1 MALSGSALQI
11 FANYCVAAA
20 ESMAYTLMRT
30 AHSTFVKET
39 EDFSC
44 ALITPEGLAFASPKT
59 LGATWY
65 IGLDYGPV
73 LGRIA
78 EYRPGD
84 ICMTNDAY
92 SGSVATHTP
101 DILMWKPIFYRGE
114 IVCYVGGHIHNTDMG
129 GAVPASLSRRLTEI
143 QQEGIRFPPC
153 KIVDRGVLD
162 EALLDIMSMN
172 VRAPSQNRG
181 DLQAQIAMLVN
192 GEKRVLEI
200 IERFGIDDFKAG
212 MYQVLDYAE
221 KQAEAVLREI
231 PDGEYFFA
239 EYADED
245 SEDGKPMRV
254 ALTLTIDN
262 GRAVMDYTGSD
273 PQLASSLNMP
283 TGGMPRHALALV
295 GFHYILY
302 TLNSDILLNSGLDR
316 VVRCV
321 LPEGTVV
328 NAQAPAAVGMRS
340 LTCKIT
346 HMLTFGAFS
355 LAIPDRL
362 PACSA
367 GGLAIVT
374 IKTMSQAGRSVMA
387 SLGPVGGGAGGM
399 PHGDGSDGSGANN
412 AFLRNTP
419 VEINELEVPIHVRR
433 YCLAPDSG
441 GAGKY
446 RGGLGLVMEFEV
458 FTPGTTVT
466 ARNRDRTHFASW
478 GVLGGGAGSTAIFT
492 RNPDRPDAEALG
504 NTDVVACKPG
514 DRIRLVGAGAGGFG
528 DPLTREPHRVLID
541 ILSGYV
547 SLDAARRLYGV
558 VIDGDRI
565 DADATRMLRQEMQ
578 KSQTA
583 RRAEDVFDFG
593 KYRTAFEARWT
604 QGRYLELTSILAR
617 LPVAWR
623 FFVKHQ
629 LFDALDVRLKA
640 GRPEEDAGLVRELFE
655 GLSARYPALRTS
667 EPQRPPLAAIVPQ
680 PR

>member
-20 ESMAYTLMRT
+20 ESMAYTLIRT

-73 LGRIA
+73 LGRIS

-92 SGSVATHTP
+92 SGNVATHTP
-101 DILMWKPIFYRGE
+101 DILMWKPVFYRGK

-153 KIVDRGVLD
+153 KIVDQGELD
-162 EALLDIMSMN
+162 EGLLDIMAMN

-200 IERFGIDDFKAG
+200 IERFGLDDFKAG
-212 MYQVLDYAE
+212 MYQVMDYAE
-221 KQAEAVLREI
+221 QQAEAVLKTI

-245 SEDGKPMRV
+245 SEDGKPMRL

-295 GFHYILY
+295 GFHYVLY

-328 NAQAPAAVGMRS
+328 NATAPAAVGMRS

-355 LAIPDRL
+355 RAIPERM

-367 GGLAIVT
+367 GGMAIVT
-374 IKTMSQAGRSVMA
+374 VKTMDHAGRSVMA

-399 PHGDGSDGSGANN
+399 ANGDGSDGSGANN

-419 VEINELEVPIHVRR
+419 VEINELEVPIRVRR

-441 GAGKY
+441 GAGTH
-446 RGGLGLVMEFEV
+446 RGGLGLTMEFEV

-466 ARNRDRTHFASW
+466 ARNRDRTYFASW
-478 GVLGGGAGSTAIFT
+478 GVLGGSAGANAIFT
-492 RNPDRPDAEALG
+492 RNPDGPNTEALG
-504 NTDVVACKPG
+504 NTDVVPCRPG

-528 DPLTREPHRVLID
+528 DPLLREPRRVLID
-541 ILSGYV
+541 VLSGYV
-547 SLDAARRLYGV
+547 SLEAARVLYGV
-558 VIDGDRI
+558 LTDGSRVDE
-565 DADATRMLRQEMQ
+565 DGTRRLRQQMQ
-578 KSQTA
+578 KA
-583 RRAEDVFDFG
+583 RPERQEDVFDFG
-593 KYRTAFEARWT
+593 SYRTAFEARWT
-604 QGRYLELTSILAR
+604 EARYRDLTGILAR

-629 LFDALDVRLKA
+629 LFDALDARLKA
-640 GRPEEDAGLVRELFE
+640 GRHEEDAGLVRELFE
-655 GLSARYPALRTS
+655 ELAVRYPTLRTS
-667 EPQRPPLAAIVPQ
+667 EQQAA
-680 PR
+680 R

>member
-1 MALSGSALQI
+1 MALTGSALQI
-11 FANYCVAAA
+11 FSNYCVAAA
-20 ESMAYTLMRT
+20 ESMAYTLIRT

-44 ALITPEGLAFASPKT
+44 ALLTPEGLAFASPKT

-73 LGRIA
+73 LGRIDG
-78 EYRPGD
+78 YHPDD

-92 SGSVATHTP
+92 SGNVATHTP
-101 DILMWKPIFYRGE
+101 DILMWKPVFHQGE

-129 GAVPASLSRRLTEI
+129 GAVPASLSRTLTEI

-153 KIVDRGVLD
+153 KIVDQGRLD
-162 EALLDIMSMN
+162 EKLLDIMTMN
-172 VRAPSQNRG
+172 VRAPEQNRG

-200 IERFGIDDFKAG
+200 IERFGIEDFKSG
-212 MYQVLDYAE
+212 MYQVMDYAE
-221 KQAEAVLREI
+221 KQAQAVLREI
-231 PDGEYFFA
+231 PNGEYFFA

-245 SEDGKPMRV
+245 SANGKPMRV
-254 ALTLTIDN
+254 ALTLTIKD
-262 GRAVMDYTGSD
+262 GQAVMDYTGSD

-295 GFHYILY
+295 GFHYVLY
-302 TLNSDILLNSGLDR
+302 SLNSDILLNSGLDR

-328 NAQAPAAVGMRS
+328 NAVAPAAVGMRS

-355 LAIPDRL
+355 QAIPERL

-374 IKTMSQAGRSVMA
+374 VKTMDQAGRSVMA
-387 SLGPVGGGAGGM
+387 SLGPIGGGAGGM
-399 PHGDGSDGSGANN
+399 VDGDGSDGSGANN

-419 VEINELEVPIHVRR
+419 VEVNELEVPIHIHR
-433 YCLAPDSG
+433 YSLERDSG

-446 RGGLGLVMEFEV
+446 RGGLGLTLEFEV

-478 GVLGGGAGSTAIFT
+478 GVLGGAAGANAIFT
-492 RNPDRPDAEALG
+492 RNPGRADMQPLG
-504 NTDVVACKPG
+504 NIDVVPCKPG

-528 DPLTREPHRVLID
+528 NPLEREPEAVHRDV
-541 ILSGYV
+541 LSGYV
-547 SLDAARRLYGV
+547 SLEAARALYGV
-558 VIDGDRI
+558 VIAGEAVDQEETAAARAALQRLR
-565 DADATRMLRQEMQ
+565 DARPPTGN
-578 KSQTA
+578 
-583 RRAEDVFDFG
+583 FDFG
-593 KYRTAFEARWT
+593 AYRTGLEARWT
-604 QGRYLELTSILAR
+604 QARYRVLTEILAG
-617 LPVAWR
+617 LPVSWR

-629 LFDALDVRLKA
+629 LFDALDARLAQGK
-640 GRPEEDAGLVRELFE
+640 PEADGALVRELFE
-655 GLSARYPALRTS
+655 VLARDYPALRS
-667 EPQRPPLAAIVPQ
+667 PAEARAESVSA
-680 PR
+680 

>member
-1 MALSGSALQI
+1 
-11 FANYCVAAA
+11 
-20 ESMAYTLMRT
+20 
-30 AHSTFVKET
+30 
-39 EDFSC
+39 
-44 ALITPEGLAFASPKT
+44 
-59 LGATWY
+59 
-65 IGLDYGPV
+65 
-73 LGRIA
+73 
-78 EYRPGD
+78 
-84 ICMTNDAY
+84 
-92 SGSVATHTP
+92 
-101 DILMWKPIFYRGE
+101 
-114 IVCYVGGHIHNTDMG
+114 
-129 GAVPASLSRRLTEI
+129 
-143 QQEGIRFPPC
+143 
-153 KIVDRGVLD
+153 
-162 EALLDIMSMN
+162 
-172 VRAPSQNRG
+172 
-181 DLQAQIAMLVN
+181 
-192 GEKRVLEI
+192 
-200 IERFGIDDFKAG
+200 
-212 MYQVLDYAE
+212 
-221 KQAEAVLREI
+221 
-231 PDGEYFFA
+231 
-239 EYADED
+239 
-245 SEDGKPMRV
+245 
-254 ALTLTIDN
+254 
-262 GRAVMDYTGSD
+262 
-273 PQLASSLNMP
+273 
-283 TGGMPRHALALV
+283 
-295 GFHYILY
+295 
-302 TLNSDILLNSGLDR
+302 
-316 VVRCV
+316 
-321 LPEGTVV
+321 
-328 NAQAPAAVGMRS
+328 
-340 LTCKIT
+340 
-346 HMLTFGAFS
+346 
-355 LAIPDRL
+355 
-362 PACSA
+362 
-367 GGLAIVT
+367 
-374 IKTMSQAGRSVMA
+374 
-387 SLGPVGGGAGGM
+387 
-399 PHGDGSDGSGANN
+399 
-412 AFLRNTP
+412 
-419 VEINELEVPIHVRR
+419 VRR

>member
-20 ESMAYTLMRT
+20 ESMAYTLIRT

-73 LGRIA
+73 LGRIS

-92 SGSVATHTP
+92 SGNVATHTP
-101 DILMWKPIFYRGE
+101 DILMWKPVFYRGK

-153 KIVDRGVLD
+153 KIVDQGELD
-162 EALLDIMSMN
+162 EGLLDIMAMN

-192 GEKRVLEI
+192 GEKRVLEV
-200 IERFGIDDFKAG
+200 IERFGLDDFKAG
-212 MYQVLDYAE
+212 MYQVMDYAE
-221 KQAEAVLREI
+221 QQAEAALKTI

-245 SEDGKPMRV
+245 SEDGKPMRL

-295 GFHYILY
+295 GFHYVLY

-328 NAQAPAAVGMRS
+328 NATAPAAVGMRS

-355 LAIPDRL
+355 RAIPERM

-367 GGLAIVT
+367 GGMAIVT
-374 IKTMSQAGRSVMA
+374 VKTMDHAGRSVMA

-399 PHGDGSDGSGANN
+399 ANGDGSDGSGANN

-419 VEINELEVPIHVRR
+419 VEINELEVPIRVRR

-441 GAGKY
+441 GAGTH
-446 RGGLGLVMEFEV
+446 RGGLGLTMEFEV

-466 ARNRDRTHFASW
+466 ARNRDRTYFASW
-478 GVLGGGAGSTAIFT
+478 GVLGGSAGANAIFT
-492 RNPDRPDAEALG
+492 RNPDGPNTEALG
-504 NTDVVACKPG
+504 NTDVVPCKPG

-528 DPLTREPHRVLID
+528 DPLLREPRRVLID
-541 ILSGYV
+541 VLSGYV
-547 SLDAARRLYGV
+547 SLEAARVLYGV
-558 VIDGDRI
+558 LTDGSRVDE
-565 DADATRMLRQEMQ
+565 DGTRRLRQQMQ
-578 KSQTA
+578 KA
-583 RRAEDVFDFG
+583 RPERQEDVFDFG
-593 KYRTAFEARWT
+593 SYRAAFEARWT
-604 QGRYLELTSILAR
+604 EARYRDLTGILAR

-629 LFDALDVRLKA
+629 LFDALDARLKA
-640 GRPEEDAGLVRELFE
+640 GRHEEDAGLVRELFE
-655 GLSARYPALRTS
+655 ELAVRYPTLRTS
-667 EPQRPPLAAIVPQ
+667 EQQAA
-680 PR
+680 R